1 VTTAA
6 AAPSQSGRLPAR
18 KLSIWLFLGTEI
30 IFFSALILTYVVLRI
45 TSYEPAALPWPGLEQ
60 VQEVLNIP
68 LTAINTFI
76 LILSSVSVV
85 LALDDI
91 QQGKQKTFVRWLVV
105 TLILGC
111 VFLGVQ
117 MYEYNVL
124 LHEGL
129 TITKVPEVMKGFN
142 PMFGTTFYTMTGFHG
157 MHVLVGVIALLIV
170 AVKASQGKYTPEQH
184 EGVEAFGLYWHFV
197 DAVWIVLFTLAYIL
211 Y

>member
-1 VTTAA
+1 MTTATVPQA
-6 AAPSQSGRLPAR
+6 QAGRLPAR

-45 TSYEPAALPWPGLEQ
+45 TSPNWPGLEQ

-91 QQGKQKTFVRWLVV
+91 QKGKQKTFVRWLLI
-105 TLILGC
+105 TLVLGC

-117 MYEYNVL
+117 MYEYTKL
-124 LHEGL
+124 LQEGL
-129 TITKVPEVMKGFN
+129 TITKVPPVMKGYDTH
-142 PMFGTTFYTMTGFHG
+142 FGTTFYTMTGFHG

-170 AVKASQGKYTPEQH
+170 AIKSWRGHYTPANH